1 MKNGERA
8 WKRKGEKRKKALYE
22 VLVFILVSFNWRY
35 LLHDK
40 RKAYRLINKTLKNLE
55 SRSWQT
61 VNIRFK

>member
-35 LLHDK
+35 LLDDK